1 MGQSGSSACSTF
13 AEEKASY
20 VGVNFLR
27 SATDRR
33 SPLGNRAHASISL
46 TVMNDNGCI
55 RVRATKRSELDH
67 KGFTPLRKLS
77 GSSGSLL
84 RDMLYLRAGSN
95 TVFLFQPQC
104 TDFTAPSLRQGPAN
118 HYNEHSSPHVP
129 PLPILFSPAYIKPLN

>member
-84 RDMLYLRAGSN
+84 RDMFYLRAGSN
-95 TVFLFQPQC
+95 TVLYSNLN
-104 TDFTAPSLRQGPAN
+104 APISPPPAFAKGRQTTTMSTRR
-118 HYNEHSSPHVP
+118 HMCP
-129 PLPILFSPAYIKPLN
+129 PYLFSFHQPTSNR